1 MLFTDVISCHRERP
15 LPEVYLLFPRLLARL
30 DTYNAVTVTVTV
42 TVTVALTVTLTVEAS
57 FFAAVR
63 TRKPQGVRTV

>member
-42 TVTVALTVTLTVEAS
+42 ALTVTLTVEAS